1 MALMREI
8 DKAYI
13 KWPFLGVRQMRRYLV
28 NLGYPVGN
36 KRVRRLMRVMG
47 IMAIYPKPRTSIL
60 DPENRSYPYLLRGIN
75 GMPMFIFIEKKGRE
89 EPFVP
94 IMTLRL
100 RSGNVLDSGP
110 YDRKFVNL
118 ILCNSMEACFPG
130 LTGSMQGKGGRPPYP
145 FNKFI
150 SMCG

>member
-1 MALMREI
+1 MRVLLHICRSGFGTIKTGESAYNMALMREI

-75 GMPMFIFIEKKGRE
+75 GMPMFIFIEKKGEKSFHFICADNDIEIAERQ
-89 EPFVP
+89 
-94 IMTLRL
+94 
-100 RSGNVLDSGP
+100 
-110 YDRKFVNL
+110 
-118 ILCNSMEACFPG
+118 
-130 LTGSMQGKGGRPPYP
+130 LTGFGAV
-145 FNKFI
+145 
-150 SMCG
+150 

>member
-75 GMPMFIFIEKKGRE
+75 GMPMFIFIEKRE
-89 EPFVP
+89 EK
-94 IMTLRL
+94 
-100 RSGNVLDSGP
+100 SH
-110 YDRKFVNL
+110 
-118 ILCNSMEACFPG
+118 LC
-130 LTGSMQGKGGRPPYP
+130 R
-145 FNKFI
+145 
-150 SMCG
+150 